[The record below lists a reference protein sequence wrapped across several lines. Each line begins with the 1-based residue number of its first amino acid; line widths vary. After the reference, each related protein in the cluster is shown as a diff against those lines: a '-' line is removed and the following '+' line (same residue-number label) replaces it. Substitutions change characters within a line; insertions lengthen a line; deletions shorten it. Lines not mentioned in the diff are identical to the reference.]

1 MQNLSSAERNN
12 AAAPGKRRR
21 KLIIGTC
28 LVVILLIAAAAF
40 WLFSN
45 YIFICGGFHHKGED
59 IDLRGKNITVEQYQV
74 AASAYP
80 QLHIYWDI
88 PIGGERY
95 DCTSESIA
103 VGDFSVD
110 EVPNFAFFDE
120 LRSVD
125 GSASASYDA
134 LAALRQAMPDCR
146 VNWIV
151 RIGADEFPDDATDI
165 VIDVSTSFA
174 QLQDMFPFLPR
185 LQRVDLRS
193 AELKPE
199 NAAELLEK
207 TFPDVEFLYY
217 VTVCGQTLS
226 NDVTE
231 ISLPGADAV
240 ELAELSSVGEHFLH
254 VETIDLGDTLYAAED
269 IIALRQ
275 AFGGAK
281 VLCRLNFYG
290 VETASDAEELDLSGI
305 QISDTSGVDKAVA
318 SMSELKKIVMSD
330 CGISDEDMDALNKKF
345 DDVRIVWT
353 VYIKGYAC
361 RTDAVDFC
369 ISRIT
374 SSYGR
379 ITNEMVAPLQYCTDM
394 VTLDL
399 GHMEFDDISFVANM
413 PHLKYFIIGD
423 TLVDDLSPLQNCY
436 ELYYLEMFITR
447 VKDLTPLL
455 DKTSLKHLNIS
466 YVDLEDYTQLF
477 QMTWL
482 DRLWFVNAPLTNVKR
497 QEIIDALPN
506 TEVAFSSPDG
516 SSVDRGWRYND
527 SYFEMRDN
535 LGMAY
540 HV

>member
-45 YIFICGGFHHKGED
+45 YIFVCGGFHHKGED

-240 ELAELSSVGEHFLH
+240 ELAELSSVGGHFLH

-399 GHMEFDDISFVANM
+399 GHMEFDDISSTTPAESSEAIRERVIRAREIQTRRYADVPGVYCNAQMNTRLMHLYAQPDAQGLKRLKEAMTMLNMSARAYDRILRVARTIADLDGSERVEAR
-413 PHLKYFIIGD
+413 HIIEAIGYR
-423 TLVDDLSPLQNCY
+423 N
-436 ELYYLEMFITR
+436 
-447 VKDLTPLL
+447 
-455 DKTSLKHLNIS
+455 
-466 YVDLEDYTQLF
+466 
-477 QMTWL
+477 L
-482 DRLWFVNAPLTNVKR
+482 DRANWA
-497 QEIIDALPN
+497 E
-506 TEVAFSSPDG
+506 
-516 SSVDRGWRYND
+516 RG
-527 SYFEMRDN
+527 M
-535 LGMAY
+535 
-540 HV
+540 